1 MSVSIHRAQL
11 RELLFSVL
19 RTDSDFVA
27 FVLDYFPEVQQ
38 KFSSGMDRTSKVNL
52 LLESEDSDEILKA
65 LHRAHPEIA
74 ARLGHKHVLP
84 AAPSPSS
91 FDPTA
96 MPTASDASSPP
107 ITQDEPPQYV
117 LHLSDLHFAESTQA
131 AQWHTQL
138 MLDLR
143 NQMQVESLAGIVLS
157 GDITNH
163 ATDDQFGYAQRF
175 LERVCKTFAVP
186 PGRLLVVPGNH
197 DVNWNLTD
205 SGQNGFPPYASFHQ
219 TITGAEYPLDP
230 ATQATVMHWP
240 EPNLVLV
247 GFNSAWKT
255 DRANPARA
263 GLHAEAFGDALA
275 HVLDHRIYRAC
286 TKLAVWHHPPS
297 ELTTEA
303 GLDGALLQQLA
314 QAGFQLVLHGHIH
327 RADNALF
334 RYYRQSP
341 MGGLEILTAGT
352 FGAPTKELV
361 KGYPFQYQVLAFCGG
376 DLTVHTRKREDV
388 AGGWV
393 ADHRWQ
399 QGPGQSPLSYYQITL
414 SSRLK
419 RPDSGSKRH
428 RENGTPPL
436 PASPIVAEAVAK
448 TADQSAHAAKV
459 FGDGAPIQWVDRD
472 DQNRELRKLW
482 PSREHRLL
490 FLPGAQEEAHG
501 MFLWRVDRLLPHSS
515 ARQIIHV
522 IWPSR
527 DSPELPEFPTTE
539 NGLLHALATSLG
551 GNRLEDLAARLAY
564 HLHLHDLLVIHP
576 KVSRRFAEDALLE
589 QYYTRSIPKQLAGLR
604 STHRCKFIQ
613 PVSWRDLSSPL
624 TKAGMWITRQKQPKV
639 EAYQMMHNIETHA
652 QKEVLPVTILHEL
665 SPIQYD
671 HVIAFLRRC
680 KYKEALPPKE
690 RDQKRDALA
699 KEIMSGK
706 ATSEM
711 ILNRLSKELAD
722 VEVEEDDD
730 E

>member
-11 RELLFSVL
+11 RELLSSVL
-19 RTDSDFVA
+19 RTDEDFVA
-27 FVLDYFPEVQQ
+27 FVLDYFSDVAR
-38 KFSSGMDRTSKVNL
+38 KFGSGMDRVGKMNL
-52 LLESEDSDEILKA
+52 LMQSIEEDEILSA
-65 LHRAHPEIA
+65 LLRAHPEIQ
-74 ARLGHKHVLP
+74 ARLGQKHVLP
-84 AAPSPSS
+84 TARHPLSSVPAALPV
-91 FDPTA
+91 
-96 MPTASDASSPP
+96 ASVASSTLNP
-107 ITQDEPPQYV
+107 QDEPPQYV

-143 NQMQVESLAGIVLS
+143 NQMQIESLSGIVLS

-163 ATDDQFGYAQRF
+163 ATNDQFGYAQRF

-186 PGRLLVVPGNH
+186 SGRLLVVPGNH
-197 DVNWNLTD
+197 DVNWSLTD

-219 TITGAEYPLDP
+219 TVTGSKYPLDP
-230 ATQATVMHWP
+230 AKQSTVMHWP
-240 EPNLVLV
+240 EHNLVLV

-263 GLHAEAFGDALA
+263 GLHEEAFADAVA
-275 HVLDHRIYRAC
+275 HVMEDRTYRDC

-297 ELTTEA
+297 ELSTEA

-361 KGYPFQYQVLAFCGG
+361 KGYPFQYQVLAFRSA

-399 QGPGQSPLSYYQITL
+399 QGPGQSPLSHYQIEL
-414 SSRLK
+414 RARRSVPHSGNK
-419 RPDSGSKRH
+419 RATS
-428 RENGTPPL
+428 
-436 PASPIVAEAVAK
+436 EAVK
-448 TADQSAHAAKV
+448 QSEPQADQQRTSAAEQTAHAAKV
-459 FGDGAPIQWVDRD
+459 FSDGAPIQWADRD
-472 DQNRELRKLW
+472 EQTKQLRKLW
-482 PSREHRLL
+482 PAREHRVL

-501 MFLWRVDRLLPHSS
+501 MFLARVERLLPRSP
-515 ARQIIHV
+515 ACQVIHV
-522 IWPSR
+522 YWPSR
-527 DSPELPEFPTTE
+527 DSLELPEFPTTE
-539 NGLLHALATSLG
+539 AELLHALATSLG
-551 GNRLEDLAARLAY
+551 GKRREDLPARLAY
-564 HLHLHDLLVIHP
+564 HLHLHDLLIVHP
-576 KVSRRFAEDALLE
+576 KVSRRFAEDSILE
-589 QYYTRSIPKQLAGLR
+589 QYYTRWIPKQLAGLH
-604 STHRCKFIQ
+604 SSHRCKLIQ
-613 PVSWRDLSSPL
+613 PVSWKNASGLL
-624 TKAGMWITRQKQPKV
+624 AKAGMWLTRQKEPKE
-639 EAYQMMHNIETHA
+639 EAYETMHNIEAHA
-652 QKEVLPVTILHEL
+652 QKEVLGVTLLHEL
-665 SPIQYD
+665 SPIQYE

>member
-11 RELLFSVL
+11 RELLFSAL

-27 FVLDYFPEVQQ
+27 FALDYFPDVQQ
-38 KFSSGMDRTSKVNL
+38 KFSSGMDRVSKVNL

-65 LHRAHPEIA
+65 LQRAHPEIA

-84 AAPSPSS
+84 AAPSPPSS
-91 FDPTA
+91 APTA
-96 MPTASDASSPP
+96 QPNASDASSTP
-107 ITQDEPPQYV
+107 IRPDEPPQYV
-117 LHLSDLHFAESTQA
+117 LHLSDMHFAESAQA

-143 NQMQVESLAGIVLS
+143 NQMQIESLAGIVLS

-163 ATDDQFGYAQRF
+163 ATIDQFGYAQRF

-219 TITGAEYPLDP
+219 AVTGSEYPLES
-230 ATQATVMHWP
+230 AKQSTVMYWP
-240 EPNLVLV
+240 EHNLVLV

-263 GLHAEAFGDALA
+263 GLHEEAFADAIA
-275 HVLDHRIYRAC
+275 HVMEDRTYRDC

-361 KGYPFQYQVLAFCGG
+361 KGYPFQYQVLAFRS
-376 DLTVHTRKREDV
+376 DELTVHTRKREDV

-399 QGPGQSPLSYYQITL
+399 QGPGQSPLSYYQIE
-414 SSRLK
+414 LK
-419 RPDSGSKRH
+419 ARRSLPWSGNKKATSEALKQS
-428 RENGTPPL
+428 EPQVAQQKTGT
-436 PASPIVAEAVAK
+436 AEQ
-448 TADQSAHAAKV
+448 TAHAAKV
-459 FGDGAPIQWVDRD
+459 FGDGAPIQWADRYEQT
-472 DQNRELRKLW
+472 DQLRELW
-482 PSREHRLL
+482 PAREHRVL

-501 MFLWRVDRLLPHSS
+501 MFLARVERLLPRSP
-515 ARQIIHV
+515 ACQVIHV
-522 IWPSR
+522 YWPSR
-527 DSPELPEFPTTE
+527 ESLELPEFPTTE
-539 NGLLHALATSLG
+539 AELLHALATSLG
-551 GNRLEDLAARLAY
+551 GKRREDLPSRLAY
-564 HLHLHDLLVIHP
+564 HLHLHDLLIVHP
-576 KVSRRFAEDALLE
+576 KVSRRFAEDSILE
-589 QYYTRSIPKQLAGLR
+589 QYYTRWIPKQLAGLH
-604 STHRCKFIQ
+604 SSHRCKLIQ
-613 PVSWRDLSSPL
+613 PVSWKNAIGLL
-624 TKAGMWITRQKQPKV
+624 AKAGMWLARQKQPKE
-639 EAYQMMHNIETHA
+639 EAYETMHNIEAHA
-652 QKEVLPVTILHEL
+652 QKEVLPVTLLHEL

-699 KEIMSGK
+699 KEIMSGN
-706 ATSEM
+706 ATSEK

-722 VEVEEDDD
+722 VEVEEDD
-730 E
+730 EE